1 MKKEIALITGICGQD
16 GSFLAKFLLN
26 KGYKVFGTYRRN
38 SSENTWR
45 LEYLKILDKI
55 NLIDIDLLEYLRVFD
70 LIKKIKPTEIYNL
83 AAQSFVASSFTNPFY
98 TTNVNSLAVLNL
110 LESIKSIDSNIKFY
124 QASTS
129 EMFGDTKEKAQDEKT
144 IFNPQSPYAISKVY
158 SHFLVKNYS
167 DSYDLKCHAGIL
179 FNHESELRG
188 IEFVTKK
195 ITSNL
200 SKYYFDNNHKTLIGN
215 LYSKRD
221 WGYADDYVDAMW
233 RIIKHGN
240 HFDYVIGTGKTH
252 TIKQFIEMCLEFLN
266 IKYEWVGQGLSERC
280 INIKNKTI
288 IFKVSKDFYRPSE
301 VNYLRAN
308 PSRAKKDLG
317 WKPKKDIHQ
326 IIEKM
331 LKFDLDKN
339 KP

>member
-200 SKYYFDNNHKTLIGN
+200 SKYYFNNKHKTFIGN

-221 WGYADDYVDAMW
+221 WGYAEDYVDAMW
-233 RIIKHGN
+233 RIVRYGSY
-240 HFDYVIGTGKTH
+240 FDYVIGTGKTY
-252 TIKQFIEMCLEFLN
+252 TIKQFIELCLKFLD
-266 IKYEWVGQGLSERC
+266 IKYEWTGEGLNERC
-280 INIKNKTI
+280 INIKNKTT
-288 IFKVSKDFYRPSE
+288 IFKVSKSFYRPSE
-301 VNYLRAN
+301 VSYLRAN
-308 PSRAKKDLG
+308 SARAKKDLD
-317 WKPKKDIHQ
+317 WKPKKDIHL

-339 KP
+339 KL